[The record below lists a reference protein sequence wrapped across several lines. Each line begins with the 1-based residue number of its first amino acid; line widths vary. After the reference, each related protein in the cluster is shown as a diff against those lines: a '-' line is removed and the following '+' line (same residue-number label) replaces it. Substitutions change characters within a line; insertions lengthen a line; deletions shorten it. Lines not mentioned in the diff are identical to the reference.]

1 VLSGCVRVVSRISTG
16 GRAAVVRVVSMSGIR
31 NRRAGVRVFYGYAL
45 STPTPSPMCPPLAS
59 ARWSTACCSRSET
72 ATADAT
78 SLPDQTPRAPVPL
91 STITV
96 PRSIPPSG
104 VVRESSGPGGGA
116 RASLV
121 CSCAFERVPSENPR
135 IPPMYERNPWG
146 SCRER
151 ALPCPLRKAR
161 ASGRPGRHCL
171 PLHLHVPH
179 DPRVLW
185 LCCWCCCSWQSCCC
199 HATSDQ
205 RFRCCMRRGTPH
217 DQWEAGPQECTSRGR
232 SLRSLQHRSVP
243 DGVLKAR

>member
-1 VLSGCVRVVSRISTG
+1 MPVL
-16 GRAAVVRVVSMSGIR
+16 
-31 NRRAGVRVFYGYAL
+31 
-45 STPTPSPMCPPLAS
+45 
-59 ARWSTACCSRSET
+59 
-72 ATADAT
+72 
-78 SLPDQTPRAPVPL
+78 QTPRAPVPL

-104 VVRESSGPGGGA
+104 VVRESSGPGGGLELHWYAHVLLSESPKRANA
-116 RASLV
+116 RAHTAML
-121 CSCAFERVPSENPR
+121 SE
-135 IPPMYERNPWG
+135 ILG
-146 SCRER
+146 ASCRER